1 MMTLSVALSYFI
13 TVVAIA
19 LAPGPCALV
28 LLVRSASRD
37 LRGAFGFALGYA
49 IGTVMIITAVC
60 FGLGLWLSSVPEFFE
75 YSKYLMLVYILWLAY
90 GIWNGAV
97 SLDGSGEPEQRG
109 LMGSAMAGILTCFIS
124 PYMMILFP
132 LVLPELVNITE
143 IALPDFAIAASL
155 TFAAISAGSLII
167 IIFASQ
173 IGRLVTSER
182 SLRILNR
189 SLASLLTFGGSW
201 MAFG

>member
-1 MMTLSVALSYFI
+1 MMSASVGLSYFI

-28 LLVRSASRD
+28 LVVRSASRD
-37 LRGAFGFALGYA
+37 LRGAFGFGLGYA
-49 IGTVMIITAVC
+49 IGTVIIITAVC
-60 FGLGLWLSSVPEFFE
+60 FGLGLWLSSVPAFFE
-75 YSKYLMLVYILWLAY
+75 YSKYLMLAYILWLAY
-90 GIWNGAV
+90 GIWNGSVA
-97 SLDGSGEPEQRG
+97 LDGSGKPAQNG
-109 LMGSAMAGILTCFIS
+109 IFGSVAAGVLTCFIS

-143 IALPDFAIAASL
+143 IALPDFAMAASL
-155 TFAAISAGSLII
+155 TFAAISAGSMIL

-173 IGRLVTSER
+173 IGRLVRSER

-189 SLASLLTFGGSW
+189 SLASLLTCAGTW

>member
-1 MMTLSVALSYFI
+1 MMSLSDSLSYFI

-28 LLVRSASRD
+28 LLVKSAGRD
-37 LRGAFGFALGYA
+37 LRGALAFGLGYA
-49 IGTVMIITAVC
+49 LGTVVIITAVC
-60 FGLGLWLSSVPEFFE
+60 FGLGLWLAAIPDFFE
-75 YSKYLMLVYILWLAY
+75 YSKYLMLAYILWLAY

-97 SLDGSGEPEQRG
+97 SIDKEDAPKKGG
-109 LMGSAMAGILTCFIS
+109 LAKSAMAGILTCFIS

-132 LVLPELVNITE
+132 LVLPELMNITE

-155 TFAAISAGSLII
+155 TFAAISTGSLII

-173 IGRLVTSER
+173 IGRLVKSEQSMR
-182 SLRILNR
+182 NLNR
-189 SLASLLTFGGSW
+189 ALASLLTFGGTW